1 MKDVLYRVGVGMR
14 LVRASKGVWGTPA
27 FWDTIGWWHNEVHYV
42 IPRIR
47 EEKRVAAELELA
59 FGAAVPPVGVTSS
72 TGVGMSS
79 ISVTPHISPGNSK
92 VEFKNQR
99 VVINP
104 GKLSVG
110 QWQWESLGVR
120 TQGVPTPLRRLL
132 IRVLVGA
139 EWVPDEGSKKPRAPS
154 GPEYDRLPWG
164 CSPPPLVLPH
174 DAVDRHNGDHPV
186 H

>member
-1 MKDVLYRVGVGMR
+1 MMYRVGVGMR
-14 LVRASKGVWGTPA
+14 LVRASVGVWGTPS

-47 EEKRVAAELELA
+47 EERRVAAELELA
-59 FGAAVPPVGVTSS
+59 FGTAVPPVGVTSYSGS
-72 TGVGMSS
+72 TGVVSSVGTSS
-79 ISVTPHISPGNSK
+79 ISVTPHLSFGNSK

-110 QWQWESLGVR
+110 QWQWESVGVR
-120 TQGVPTPLRRLL
+120 TEGVPTPLRRLL

-139 EWVPDEGSKKPRAPS
+139 EWVPDGVSKKPRTPL

-164 CSPPPLVLPH
+164 V
-174 DAVDRHNGDHPV
+174 
-186 H
+186 